1 MTSKTRRDF
10 LKTSGAL
17 AVTAGVWSE
26 VAAQESN
33 SPNEKLRILCVG
45 TANRAAANVAGV
57 NGENIIGLCDVDSN
71 YLSRAA
77 ATHKSARTYAD
88 YREMIA
94 TEDDADAIVVAVSDH
109 NHAPAAIRGIRAGL
123 HCYCEKPLTHT
134 VQEARIVAE
143 AAKAKGIATQMGT
156 QIHAGN
162 NYRRVVE
169 IIRSGAIGDVQEAH
183 VWVGKGWGGGE
194 RPTETQEPPANLNW
208 DLWLGPA
215 PYRPYAAGRYHP
227 AQWRRWWDFG
237 QGTLGDMGCHYM
249 DLPFWAL
256 DLRHPISCEAEG
268 PEVHPETCPLGL
280 KVHYKFPARGKMPAL
295 DLTWY
300 DGNMTPRKVAGETVP
315 GSGVMFVGT
324 EGHMFAD
331 YNKYR
336 LFPRDKYAKYE
347 PPAKS
352 IPDSIGHHA
361 EWIKACK
368 DGSETTC
375 NFNYSGA
382 LTETVLLGNVAYRS
396 GQKIDWDAENLRV
409 TNSDKAN
416 DLIRKTYRK
425 GWEVEQQA

>member
-1 MTSKTRRDF
+1 
-10 LKTSGAL
+10 
-17 AVTAGVWSE
+17 
-26 VAAQESN
+26 
-33 SPNEKLRILCVG
+33 
-45 TANRAAANVAGV
+45 
-57 NGENIIGLCDVDSN
+57 
-71 YLSRAA
+71 
-77 ATHKSARTYAD
+77 
-88 YREMIA
+88 
-94 TEDDADAIVVAVSDH
+94 
-109 NHAPAAIRGIRAGL
+109 
-123 HCYCEKPLTHT
+123 
-134 VQEARIVAE
+134 
-143 AAKAKGIATQMGT
+143 
-156 QIHAGN
+156 
-162 NYRRVVE
+162 
-169 IIRSGAIGDVQEAH
+169 
-183 VWVGKGWGGGE
+183 
-194 RPTETQEPPANLNW
+194 
-208 DLWLGPA
+208 
-215 PYRPYAAGRYHP
+215 
-227 AQWRRWWDFG
+227 
-237 QGTLGDMGCHYM
+237 M

-280 KVHYKFPARGKMPAL
+280 KVHYKFPARGTMPAL

-375 NFNYSGA
+375 NFKYSGA

-396 GQKIDWDAENLRV
+396 GQKIDWDAKNLRV